1 MALLGGRLWRRLAV
15 LGMGLLAIVKLHA
28 TLAMFLSMV
37 VSVLIY
43 AMPFGIWYAAGFVAL
58 LLAHEGGHVLASRV
72 AGIGAGPPLFIPFLG
87 AVVRLERQP
96 ANAKVAANI
105 ALGGPALGTL
115 SALACLAAYFWTG
128 HLLLLTLAYTAALL
142 NLFNLIPCD
151 PLDGGQIA
159 AAISPYAW
167 WGGSC
172 MIGGLFFYTYNALIF
187 VIFLFSLTRLWNM
200 RAKKKALYYRL
211 SARQRLVVFWQYIAL
226 IAVLGMVTL
235 YIGGML

>member
-1 MALLGGRLWRRLAV
+1 MGRLKSGIWRRLAL
-15 LGMGLLAIVKLHA
+15 LGMGALAVLKLHA
-28 TLAMFLSMV
+28 TFAMFLSMV

-87 AVVRLERQP
+87 AMVRLKRQP
-96 ANAKVAANI
+96 ANAKVAANV
-105 ALGGPALGTL
+105 ALGGPALGAL
-115 SALACLAAYFWTG
+115 SALACLAAYFWTE
-128 HLLLLTLAYTAALL
+128 HLLLLALAYTAALL

-167 WGGSC
+167 WGGSFL
-172 MIGGLFFYTYNALIF
+172 IGGLFFYTYNALIF
-187 VIFLFSLTRLWNM
+187 VIFLFSLTRLWNV
-200 RAKKKALYYRL
+200 RACGRTAYYRL
-211 SARQRLVVFWQYIAL
+211 SARQRMTVFWQYVGL
-226 IAVLGMVTL
+226 IAVLGLVTL
-235 YIGGML
+235 YIGELL

>member
-1 MALLGGRLWRRLAV
+1 MRWLQSGICRRLAV
-15 LGMGLLAIVKLHA
+15 LGMGLLALLKFHA
-28 TLAMFLSMV
+28 TFAMFLSMV

-87 AVVRLERQP
+87 AVVRLKRQP

-105 ALGGPALGTL
+105 ALGGPALGAL
-115 SALACLAAYFWTG
+115 SALACLAVYFWTG
-128 HLLLLTLAYTAALL
+128 HLLLLALAYTAALL
-142 NLFNLIPCD
+142 NLFNLIPCE

-167 WGGSC
+167 WGGSVL
-172 MIGGLFFYTYNALIF
+172 IGGLFFYTYNALIF
-187 VIFLFSLTRLWNM
+187 VIFLFSLTRLWQV
-200 RAKKKALYYRL
+200 RAKRQALYYQL
-211 SARQRLVVFWQYIAL
+211 SARQRIAVFWQYMAL
-226 IAVLGMVTL
+226 IAVLGLTTL
-235 YIGGML
+235 YIGELL